1 MKMKNKKNKK
11 ARQSIKKIFKNNLY
25 MLAQVFRYAPDY
37 PIIRMTR
44 AFIDAAGGIYSVYF
58 TKLLYDTYSR
68 PGADMQDIFAVIL
81 PFLCFQIVDR
91 AWSFVCY
98 YILEP
103 RAKNRLQFRMQEK
116 LYRKARD
123 MDISCYD
130 DPEFYN
136 AFVWA
141 MSTADT
147 EAIGTV
153 DKISTFI
160 SGIVNVAGV
169 VGIMATIEPIIMAII
184 AVCVTCSFMI
194 KILGGKL
201 KVVYQN
207 AENPVQRRKEYS
219 IRVFYLAEYAK
230 ELRMS
235 NIADKVLEDYE
246 KTLEE
251 HTRVIY
257 KYGKPWI
264 ALNVGSWLTIEA
276 PMEIG
281 ITLLLIWR
289 VMDGRISLGDYA
301 SVTNAIWQL
310 FYTLRQV
317 IDSISEFA
325 VSSLFIEK
333 YRTFIEYENKIVGG
347 DESLPP
353 FESLRLRGVEFS
365 YPSNEANTLNGIDLE
380 IKRGEKIAIVGY
392 NGAGKT
398 TLIKLLMRLYDP
410 NSGSVEYNGRD
421 IRDYRLEEY
430 RANFG
435 TIFQDYKVFAA
446 TVAENVLGREY
457 CEKDSKTVFDALRRA
472 TFENKLSELPDG
484 INSNLT
490 REFDEEGVN
499 LSGGEAQKIA
509 IARAFARD
517 CDLIIMDEPSSALD
531 PISEYE
537 LNHSIKD
544 NAEDKTVIFISHR
557 LSTTRMAD
565 RIYIFEDGRIVE
577 HGSHDELM
585 KANGQYA
592 RMFNLQAQKYR
603 LVK

>member
-1 MKMKNKKNKK
+1 MKKKNKK
-11 ARQSIKKIFKNNLY
+11 KRQSIKRVFKNNLY
-25 MLAQVFRYAPDY
+25 MLGETLRYAPDY
-37 PIIRMTR
+37 PVIKAVNGIVG
-44 AFIDAAGGIYSVYF
+44 AFMGIYWVYF
-58 TKLLYDTYSR
+58 TKQLYDTYSR
-68 PGADMQDIFAVIL
+68 PGADMRDILAVIL
-81 PFLCFQIVDR
+81 PVLICQVIKN
-91 AWSFVCY
+91 ALGFVCY

-136 AFVWA
+136 SFVWA

-147 EAIGTV
+147 EAVGVV
-153 DKISTFI
+153 DKITRLI
-160 SGIVNVAGV
+160 SGVITVVGI
-169 VGIMATIEPIIMAII
+169 VGIMATVEPLIMLIIILGVI
-184 AVCVTCSFMI
+184 CSFII
-194 KILGGKL
+194 KIISGKIQ
-201 KVVYQN
+201 VGYRD

-246 KTLEE
+246 RSLEE
-251 HTRVIY
+251 HTKVLYRF
-257 KYGKPWI
+257 GKPWI
-264 ALNVGSWLTIEA
+264 ALSVGEWLSVDA

-281 ITLLLIWR
+281 VTLLLIWR
-289 VMDGRISLGDYA
+289 IMGGGISLGDYA
-301 SVTNAIWQL
+301 SVANAIWRV
-310 FYTLRQV
+310 FYDLRG
-317 IDSISEFA
+317 IIESLSEFA
-325 VSSLFIEK
+325 VSSLFIDK
-333 YRTFIEYENKIVGG
+333 YRTFIEYENKVVDGT
-347 DESLPP
+347 EPLPA
-353 FESLRLRGVEFS
+353 FESLRLRDVRFV
-365 YPSNEANTLNGIDLE
+365 YPSNEENTLNGIDLE
-380 IKRGEKIAIVGY
+380 IKRGEKIAVVGY

-410 NSGSVEYNGRD
+410 SGGSVEYNGRD
-421 IRDYRLEEY
+421 IREYKLDEY

-446 TVAENVLGREY
+446 TVAENVLGGEY
-457 CEKDSKTVFDALRRA
+457 GEKDGETVFDALKRA
-472 TFENKLSELPDG
+472 TFESKLADLPNGVDT
-484 INSNLT
+484 NLT

-544 NAEDKTVIFISHR
+544 NAKDKTVIFISHR

-565 RIYIFEDGRIVE
+565 RIYMFENGRIVE
-577 HGSHDELM
+577 YGSHDELM
-585 KANGQYA
+585 RAGGQYA
-592 RMFNLQAQKYR
+592 RMFELQAQKYR
-603 LVK
+603 LAK

>member
-1 MKMKNKKNKK
+1 MKKKNKK
-11 ARQSIKKIFKNNLY
+11 ERQSIKKVFKNNLY

-44 AFIDAAGGIYSVYF
+44 ALIDAAGGIYSVYF

-68 PGADMQDIFAVIL
+68 PGAGMQDIFAVIL

-160 SGIVNVAGV
+160 SGIVNVVGV

-184 AVCVTCSFMI
+184 AVCVTCSFTI

-264 ALNVGSWLTIEA
+264 GLNVGSWLTIEA

-289 VMDGRISLGDYA
+289 VMGGRISLGDYA
-301 SVTNAIWQL
+301 SVTNAIWQV

-333 YRTFIEYENKIVGG
+333 YRTFVEYENKIVGG
-347 DESLPP
+347 DEPLPP
-353 FESLRLRGVEFS
+353 FASLRLRGVEFA
-365 YPSNEANTLNGIDLE
+365 YPSNEENTLNGIDLE

-410 NSGSVEYNGRD
+410 SSGNIEYTGRD
-421 IRDYRLEEY
+421 IR
-430 RANFG
+430 
-435 TIFQDYKVFAA
+435 
-446 TVAENVLGREY
+446 
-457 CEKDSKTVFDALRRA
+457 
-472 TFENKLSELPDG
+472 
-484 INSNLT
+484 
-490 REFDEEGVN
+490 EF
-499 LSGGEAQKIA
+499 
-509 IARAFARD
+509 
-517 CDLIIMDEPSSALD
+517 
-531 PISEYE
+531 
-537 LNHSIKD
+537 
-544 NAEDKTVIFISHR
+544 
-557 LSTTRMAD
+557 
-565 RIYIFEDGRIVE
+565 
-577 HGSHDELM
+577 
-585 KANGQYA
+585 
-592 RMFNLQAQKYR
+592 
-603 LVK
+603 

>member
-1 MKMKNKKNKK
+1 MKKKNKK
-11 ARQSIKKIFKNNLY
+11 EGRSIKKIFKNNLY
-25 MLAQVFRYAPDY
+25 MLGEVFRYAPDY
-37 PIIRMTR
+37 PIIKMTR
-44 AFIDAAGGIYSVYF
+44 DLIDAAGSIYFVYF
-58 TKLLYDTYSR
+58 TKLLYDAYSTT
-68 PGADMQDIFAVIL
+68 GAGMRDIFAVIL
-81 PFLCFQIVDR
+81 PFLCFQIIDK

-103 RAKNRLQFRMQEK
+103 KAKNRLQFRMQEK
-116 LYRKARD
+116 LYRKARS

-147 EAIGTV
+147 EALGTV
-153 DKISTFI
+153 DKISSFI
-160 SGIVNVAGV
+160 SGVINVVGV

-184 AVCVTCSFMI
+184 AVCVICSFLI
-194 KILGGKL
+194 KLLGGKL

-264 ALNVGSWLTIEA
+264 ALNVGSWLSIEA

-281 ITLLLIWR
+281 VTLLLIWR
-289 VMDGRISLGDYA
+289 VMGGRISLGDYA
-301 SVTNAIWQL
+301 SVTNAIWQV
-310 FYTLRQV
+310 FYTLRRV

-325 VSSLFIEK
+325 VSSLFIDK
-333 YRTFIEYENKIVGG
+333 YRTFIEYENKIVDGT
-347 DESLPP
+347 EPLPV
-353 FESLRLRGVEFS
+353 FESLRLRGVEFA
-365 YPSNEANTLNGIDLE
+365 YPSNEDNTLNGIDLE
-380 IKRGEKIAIVGY
+380 IRRGEKIAIVGY

-410 NSGSVEYNGRD
+410 NGGLVEYNGRD
-421 IRDYRLEEY
+421 IREFKLEEY

-446 TVAENVLGREY
+446 TVAENVLGGE
-457 CEKDSKTVFDALRRA
+457 CGEKDRETVFSALRRA
-472 TFENKLSELPDG
+472 TFEGKLDELPHG
-484 INSNLT
+484 IDSNLT
-490 REFDEEGVN
+490 REFDEEGIN

-565 RIYIFEDGRIVE
+565 RIYMFEDGRIVE

-592 RMFNLQAQKYR
+592 RMFDLQAEKYQT
-603 LVK
+603 KA